1 MKAILIISLTLVS
14 VCSYGYPERWK
25 AWAAQATSNVQAQA
39 IVIAIARHESGDGTS
54 RKYREMKN
62 AHGLTSATKY
72 MTFADPAESFRESS
86 RRLENGK
93 AYARARQQAVSS
105 EDFIVRIAPIWC
117 PLDASQWRR
126 RVILFYREERAKM
139 LKQERSCAVTECRRG
154 CVLATLRGIREG
166 GGTGETSQKLQC
178 PVHG

>member
-1 MKAILIISLTLVS
+1 MKAILIMSLTLVS
-14 VCSYGYPERWK
+14 VCAHGYPERWK
-25 AWAAQATSNVQAQA
+25 AWAAQATSNVQTQA

-72 MTFADPAESFRESS
+72 MTFADPAESFREAS

-93 AYARARQQAVSS
+93 AYARVRRQAASA

-117 PLDASQWRR
+117 PLDTSQWRR
-126 RVILFYREERAKM
+126 NVILFYREESTKM
-139 LKQERSCAVTECRRG
+139 LK
-154 CVLATLRGIREG
+154 
-166 GGTGETSQKLQC
+166 
-178 PVHG
+178 